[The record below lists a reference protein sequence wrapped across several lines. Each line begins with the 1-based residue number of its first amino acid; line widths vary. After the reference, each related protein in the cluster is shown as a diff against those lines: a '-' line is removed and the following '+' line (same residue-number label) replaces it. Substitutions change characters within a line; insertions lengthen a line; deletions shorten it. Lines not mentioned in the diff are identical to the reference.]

1 MWARVSVERMTDV
14 LLVFASLVLLAVAA
28 SLTRIW
34 HGPTPAD
41 RIMGAQI
48 AGTGGIAV
56 VLLVGFAGAR
66 AAALDVA
73 LVLALLAA
81 FASVGF
87 VKAASADGAGDP
99 EEDDPAED
107 GALDGAPR

>member
-1 MWARVSVERMTDV
+1 MAEV
-14 LLVFASLVLLAVAA
+14 LHVFAGLVLLAVSA
-28 SLTRIW
+28 SLIRIW
-34 HGPTPAD
+34 RGPTPAD

-56 VLLVGFAGAR
+56 VLLIGFAGAG

-87 VKAASADGAGDP
+87 VKGASADGAGDP
-99 EEDDPAED
+99 EEDDPPED
-107 GALDGAPR
+107 GRVGDGAR